1 MRIRIGLCT
10 LLLSSVL
17 FGQVQ
22 IKRVPITA
30 TRATDGDEMYRAYCA
45 SCHGMDG
52 KGTGPAAAALS
63 EAMPDLTKMAQS
75 NGGPF
80 PSQSVMLTLGRVR
93 GTGAHGSEEMPV
105 WGDVFRE
112 SSGGKDEMLVQLRIY
127 NLMRY
132 LEGMQD
138 PPAVK
143 VVKGKKPLETRITDI
158 HASSGADMYSAFCSS
173 CHGMQGLGDGPAAA
187 GLKKRPTDLTMLST
201 NNRGAF
207 PSANITQIL
216 DRDPGTAA
224 HGSKD
229 MPVWGDAFRATGE
242 SPALAQLRIHNIVAY
257 LRSIQR

>member
-1 MRIRIGLCT
+1 MQIKIGLYT
-10 LLLSSVL
+10 LLLTGAL
-17 FGQVQ
+17 FGQAQ
-22 IKRVPITA
+22 INRVPISA
-30 TRATDGDEMYRAYCA
+30 TKVTDGAEMYRNYCA

-63 EAMPDLTKMAQS
+63 EAMPDLTKLAQA
-75 NGGPF
+75 NDGPF
-80 PSQSVMLTLGRVR
+80 PAESVMQTLGRIK
-93 GTGAHGSEEMPV
+93 GGGAHGSEEMPV
-105 WGDVFRE
+105 WGDVFRA
-112 SSGGKDEMLVQLRIY
+112 SSGGTDEFLVQLRIY
-127 NLMRY
+127 NLMRH

-143 VVKGKKPLETRITDI
+143 AVKGKKPLGARITDI
-158 HASSGADMYSAFCSS
+158 RISSGADMYSAFCAS
-173 CHGMQGLGDGPAAA
+173 CHGRQGLGDGPAAA
-187 GLKKRPTDLTMLST
+187 GLKKHPSDLTMLSA

-207 PSANITQIL
+207 PSSNITQLL

-242 SPALAQLRIHNIVAY
+242 SAAVAQLRIRNIVAY